1 MDKIAIISDI
11 HGNYE
16 ALKTVLNDIE
26 KRNIKTIFCL
36 GDIIAKGVHPSE
48 CLNLI
53 REKCQVIL
61 RGNCDELLLDNIENY
76 TGIEKE
82 RRIWNQSI
90 LTDEEKE
97 FLLNLPYCYEFY
109 MSGSLIRMFH
119 SHPEEIY
126 RMVSNIDNIE
136 EKRTLFMPSINTI
149 SNDIADIIIYGHLHT
164 PYLDKIY
171 NRTIINAGSVG
182 NSIDI
187 VRNDKFDAN
196 EMEITQAYYVIIE
209 GNLESKE
216 YDSSLSIQ
224 FIRVPYDIEKEL
236 NTSKMNIETESYTK
250 ELKEGK
256 YRDIKRL
263 VKSLKQ
269 RNINIEKF

>member
-16 ALKTVLNDIE
+16 ALTTVLNDIE

-82 RRIWNQSI
+82 RRIWNQSM

>member
-16 ALKTVLNDIE
+16 ALTTVLNDIE

-48 CLNLI
+48 CLSLI
-53 REKCQVIL
+53 REKCQVII

-76 TGIEKE
+76 DGIEKE
-82 RRIWNQSI
+82 RRIWNQAM
-90 LTDEEKE
+90 LTTEEKE
-97 FLLNLPYCYEFY
+97 FLINLPYCYEFY
-109 MSGSLIRMFH
+109 ISGSLIRMFH

-126 RMVSNIDNIE
+126 RMVTNIDNIE
-136 EKRTLFMPSINTI
+136 EKKTLFLPSTYTI
-149 SNDIADIIIYGHLHT
+149 SNNIADIIIYGHLHL

-187 VRNDKFDAN
+187 VRNEDFDAN
-196 EMEITQAYYVIIE
+196 TMEITQAYYTIIE
-209 GNLESKE
+209 GNLGSKE

-224 FIRVPYDIEKEL
+224 FIRIPYDIKKEL
-236 NTSKMNIETESYTK
+236 NSLKINIEQEAYQK
-250 ELKEGK
+250 ELTEGK
-256 YRDIKRL
+256 YRDTKRL
-263 VKSLKQ
+263 IKSLKQ
-269 RNINIEKF
+269 RNINVKQF

>member
-16 ALKTVLNDIE
+16 ALTTVLNDIE

-76 TGIEKE
+76 TGIVKE
-82 RRIWNQSI
+82 RRIWNQSM